1 MATRYGSQRRGIRRS
16 SRLLATVLPSL
27 IAFAV
32 SAGVGT
38 LLLRGDLKPV
48 ADFLLD
54 RKVMQTIAS
63 PKFAS
68 CPSSNRINCFVDGD
82 TLWID
87 GEKIRLTDIN
97 TPEISTPE
105 CASERR
111 LGHEA
116 KRRLIALVNEGPF
129 DVVRDGARDADRY
142 GRKLR
147 VLERDGVSLGQ
158 ILVTE
163 GLARTWSGRRGS
175 WC

>member
-1 MATRYGSQRRGIRRS
+1 MATRYDSQRARTRRS
-16 SRLLATVLPSL
+16 FGLLATVLPPL

-54 RKVMQTIAS
+54 RKVMQTVAT
-63 PKFAS
+63 PRFTS
-68 CPSSNRINCFVDGD
+68 CPSSNRINCVVDGD
-82 TLWID
+82 TLWIEGD
-87 GEKIRLTDIN
+87 KIRLTDIN
-97 TPEISTPE
+97 TPEISTPG

-129 DVVRDGARDADRY
+129 DVVGDGARDEDRY